1 MFNNAEQLQ
10 NTLLNIYF
18 IQYNNIADKGHMDK
32 KYDPENFLLQGQ
44 RLNVPKKKEKVNHSW
59 KKLLMKE

>member
-32 KYDPENFLLQGQ
+32 KYDPENLLLQGQ
-44 RLNVPKKKEKVNHSW
+44 RLNVPKKIEKVNHSW

>member
-32 KYDPENFLLQGQ
+32 KYDPENLLLQGQ
-44 RLNVPKKKEKVNHSW
+44 RLNVPKKKEKGNHSW